1 MSVQVEN
8 TSSKKKI
15 LVFLLLFLICLFLFQ
30 EAYAKYRKFATV
42 NVNNTVANWNIK
54 INNEDIRNKTTLT
67 NNITPTINSNANV
80 NDNVLAPG
88 SSGYFDVTID
98 ATNADVSFTYEITID
113 SLNASTI
120 EDLDINS
127 YAVND
132 FTNIQTISNG
142 VVSGTITHNTPSTV
156 VRVFFSWIDDG
167 TDTMT
172 NQDDT
177 AAATS
182 GTANADILV
191 SFHLTQVSS

>member
-1 MSVQVEN
+1 MSVQAQN

-15 LVFLLLFLICLFLFQ
+15 LIFLLLFLICLFLFQ

-80 NDNVLAPG
+80 NANVLAPG
-88 SSGYFDVTID
+88 SSGYFEVTID
-98 ATNADVSFTYEITID
+98 ATNADVSFDYEITIS

-120 EDLDINS
+120 ADLNIDS
-127 YAVND
+127 YALN
-132 FTNIQTISNG
+132 NINNVQTISNG
-142 VVSGTITHNTPSTV
+142 TITGTITHNTASTKLW
-156 VRVFFSWIDDG
+156 VFFSWVDDG
-167 TDTMT
+167 TDTMN
-172 NQDDT
+172 NQQDT
-177 AAATS
+177 AAATG

>member
-1 MSVQVEN
+1 MSVQAEN

-15 LVFLLLFLICLFLFQ
+15 LIFLLLFLICLFLFQ

-67 NNITPTINSNANV
+67 NNITPTINSDVNV
-80 NDNVLAPG
+80 NANVLAPG

-98 ATNADVSFTYEITID
+98 ATNADVSFTYEITIG
-113 SLNASTI
+113 SLNSSTI
-120 EDLDINS
+120 EDLVIDS

-132 FTNIQTISNG
+132 FTNVQTISNDT
-142 VVSGTITHNTPSTV
+142 VSGNIVHNTASTAI
-156 VRVFFSWIDDG
+156 RVFFSWVDDG

-177 AAATS
+177 AAATG

-191 SFHLTQVSS
+191 SFHLTQISS

>member
-80 NDNVLAPG
+80 NANVLAPG

-132 FTNIQTISNG
+132 FTNVQTISNG

-191 SFHLTQVSS
+191 SFHLTQVSN

>member
-1 MSVQVEN
+1 MSVQAEN

>member
-132 FTNIQTISNG
+132 FTNVQTISNG

>member
-132 FTNIQTISNG
+132 FTNTQTISNG

>member
-120 EDLDINS
+120 EDLNINS

-132 FTNIQTISNG
+132 FTNVQTISNG

>member
-8 TSSKKKI
+8 TSSKKKL

-80 NDNVLAPG
+80 NANVLAPG

-191 SFHLTQVSS
+191 SFHLTQVRS

>member
-120 EDLDINS
+120 E
-127 YAVND
+127 
-132 FTNIQTISNG
+132 
-142 VVSGTITHNTPSTV
+142 
-156 VRVFFSWIDDG
+156 
-167 TDTMT
+167 
-172 NQDDT
+172 
-177 AAATS
+177 
-182 GTANADILV
+182 
-191 SFHLTQVSS
+191 

>member
-80 NDNVLAPG
+80 NANVLAPG

>member
-80 NDNVLAPG
+80 NANVLAPG

-132 FTNIQTISNG
+132 FTNVQTISNG